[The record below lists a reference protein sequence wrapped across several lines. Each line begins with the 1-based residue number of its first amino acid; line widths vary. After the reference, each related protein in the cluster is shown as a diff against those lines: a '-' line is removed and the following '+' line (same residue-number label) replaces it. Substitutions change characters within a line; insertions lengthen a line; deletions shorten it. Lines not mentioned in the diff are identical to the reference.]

1 MFSGVFRVRCKIQNM
16 NIVILD
22 GVPLNPGDLDWQP
35 LRELGELTVYD
46 HTAPEQLAER
56 IADAEIIFT
65 NKVKIPAD
73 AFEAAPQLKLIS
85 VLATG
90 YDVIDLPAA
99 RKHHV
104 TVCNVPSYSAAF
116 TAQTAIA
123 LLMELTHHVGLHAD
137 AVRAGAWS
145 AQKYFSFWK
154 TPLVE
159 LDEKVLLLV
168 GTGNIGSRVG
178 EIANAFGMKVL
189 AAQLPGRQSSKST
202 FDRIPLKEGL
212 AQADVV
218 SLHCPLT
225 DQTRHLINAER
236 LMQIKRS
243 AFLIN
248 TARGA
253 LVDETALAVALQ
265 NDAIAGYAAD
275 VVDGEPPRQDN
286 PLLKAKNAIIT
297 PHFGWASRECRQ
309 RLLNV
314 SEQNVRAFLNNA
326 PQNVVS

>member
-1 MFSGVFRVRCKIQNM
+1 M

-22 GVPLNPGDLDWQP
+22 GAPMNPGDLDWQP
-35 LRELGELTVYD
+35 LRELGELIVYD
-46 HTAPEQLAER
+46 HTAAEQLLER
-56 IADAEIIFT
+56 IGAAEIVFT
-65 NKVKIPAD
+65 NKVKIPAA
-73 AFEAAPQLKLIS
+73 AFDAAPRLKLIS

-90 YDVIDLPAA
+90 YDVVNLQAA
-99 RKHHV
+99 RDHNV

-123 LLMELTHHVGLHAD
+123 LLMELAHHVGRHAD
-137 AVRAGAWS
+137 AVRAGEWS

-159 LDEKVLLLV
+159 LDGKVLLLV
-168 GTGNIGSRVG
+168 GTGNIGSLVG

-189 AAQLPGRQSSKST
+189 AAQLPGRENSKST
-202 FDRIPLKEGL
+202 FDRIPLEEGL
-212 AQADVV
+212 AQADIV

-225 DQTRHLINAER
+225 DQTRQLINGQTLS
-236 LMQIKRS
+236 LMKNS
-243 AFLIN
+243 ALLIN

-253 LVDETALAVALQ
+253 LVNEKVLAEALQ
-265 NDAIAGYAAD
+265 NRAIAGYAAD
-275 VVDGEPPRQDN
+275 VLDGEPPREDN
-286 PLLKAKNAIIT
+286 PLLKIFNAIIT
-297 PHFGWASRECRQ
+297 PHLGWASIECRQ

-314 SEQNVRAFLNNA
+314 SVENAKKFLSGA

>member
-1 MFSGVFRVRCKIQNM
+1 M

-35 LRELGELTVYD
+35 LRGLGQLVVYD
-46 HTAPEQLAER
+46 HTTPEQLAER
-56 IADAEIIFT
+56 IGNAEIVFT
-65 NKVKIPAD
+65 NKVKIPAA
-73 AFEAAPQLKLIS
+73 AFDAAPRLKLIS

-90 YDVIDLPAA
+90 YDVIDLQAA
-99 RKHHV
+99 RDHNV

-123 LLMELTHHVGLHAD
+123 LLMELTHHVALHAD
-137 AVRAGAWS
+137 AVRAGEWS

-154 TPLVE
+154 MPLME
-159 LDEKVLLLV
+159 LDGKVLLLV

-178 EIANAFGMKVL
+178 DIANAFGMKVL
-189 AAQLPGRQSSKST
+189 AAQLPERENSKRT
-202 FDRIPLKEGL
+202 FDRIPFEEGL

-225 DQTRHLINAER
+225 NQTRQLINAHTLS
-236 LMQIKRS
+236 LMKKS
-243 AFLIN
+243 ALLIN

-253 LVDETALAVALQ
+253 LVDENALAEAVQ
-265 NDAIAGYAAD
+265 NDIIAGYAAD
-275 VVDGEPPRQDN
+275 VLDGEPPRQDN
-286 PLLKAKNAIIT
+286 PLLHVANAIVT
-297 PHFGWASRECRQ
+297 PHLGWASLECRQ

-314 SEQNVRAFLNNA
+314 SVENAQKFLSGA

>member
-1 MFSGVFRVRCKIQNM
+1 M

-46 HTAPEQLAER
+46 HTNSEQLTER
-56 IADAEIIFT
+56 ISDAEIVFT
-65 NKVKIPAD
+65 NKVKIPAA
-73 AFEAAPQLKLIS
+73 AFDVAPRLKLIS

-90 YDVIDLPAA
+90 YDVVDLQAA
-99 RKHHV
+99 REHDV
-104 TVCNVPSYSAAF
+104 IVCNVPSYSAAF

-123 LLMELTHHVGLHAD
+123 LLMELTHHTGLHAD
-137 AVRAGAWS
+137 AVCAGAWS

-154 TPLVE
+154 APLVE
-159 LDEKVLLLV
+159 LDGKVLLLV

-178 EIANAFGMKVL
+178 KIAKAMGMQVL
-189 AAQLPGRQSSKST
+189 AAQLPERESSKST

-225 DQTRHLINAER
+225 DQTRQLINAQTLS
-236 LMQIKRS
+236 LMKKS
-243 AFLIN
+243 ALLIN

-253 LVDETALAVALQ
+253 LVDENALADALQ
-265 NDAIAGYAAD
+265 NDIIAGYAAD
-275 VVDGEPPRQDN
+275 VLDGEPPREDN
-286 PLLKAKNAIIT
+286 PLLKISTAIIT
-297 PHFGWASRECRQ
+297 PHLGWASLECRQ

-314 SEQNVRAFLNNA
+314 SVENAKKFLDGT
-326 PQNVVS
+326 PQNIVS

>member
-1 MFSGVFRVRCKIQNM
+1 M

-35 LRELGELTVYD
+35 LHELGDLTIYD
-46 HTAPEQLAER
+46 HTTPEQLQER
-56 IADAEIIFT
+56 ISDAEIIFT
-65 NKVKIPAD
+65 NKVKIPAS
-73 AFEAAPQLKLIS
+73 AFDAAPQLKLIS

-90 YDVIDLPAA
+90 YDVIDLQAA
-99 RKHHV
+99 RDQNV

-123 LLMELTHHVGLHAD
+123 LLMELTHHTALHAD

-159 LDEKVLLLV
+159 LDKKVLLLV
-168 GTGNIGSRVG
+168 GAGNIGSRVG
-178 EIANAFGMKVL
+178 NISVALGMKVF
-189 AAQLPGRQSSKST
+189 AAQLPGRESSEST
-202 FDRIPLKEGL
+202 FERIPFENGL

-225 DQTRHLINAER
+225 DQTKQLINTQTLS
-236 LMQIKRS
+236 LMKNS
-243 AFLIN
+243 ALLIN

-253 LVDETALAVALQ
+253 LIDEIALTEALQ
-265 NDAIAGYAAD
+265 NNTIAGYAAD
-275 VVDGEPPRQDN
+275 VLDGEPPRENN
-286 PLLKAKNAIIT
+286 PLLNVNNAIIT
-297 PHFGWASRECRQ
+297 PHLGWASIECRQ
-309 RLLNV
+309 RLLSV
-314 SEQNVRAFLNNA
+314 SVENARAFLNGA
-326 PQNVVS
+326 MQNVVS

>member
-1 MFSGVFRVRCKIQNM
+1 M

-46 HTAPEQLAER
+46 HTTPEQLMER
-56 IADAEIIFT
+56 IGNAEIIFT
-65 NKVKIPAD
+65 NKVKIPAT
-73 AFEAAPQLKLIS
+73 AFDAAPRLKLIS

-99 RKHHV
+99 RAHDV
-104 TVCNVPSYSAAF
+104 TVCNVPSYSVAF

-123 LLMELTHHVGLHAD
+123 LLMELTHHTGLHAD
-137 AVRAGAWS
+137 VVRAGAWS

-159 LDEKVLLLV
+159 LDGKVLLLV

-178 EIANAFGMKVL
+178 KIANAFGMKVL
-189 AAQLPGRQSSKST
+189 AAQLPGRESSKST

-225 DQTRHLINAER
+225 DQTRHLINSQTLA
-236 LMQIKRS
+236 LMKKT
-243 AFLIN
+243 ALLIN

-253 LVDETALAVALQ
+253 LVDENALTEALR
-265 NDAIAGYAAD
+265 NNVIAGYAAD
-275 VVDGEPPRQDN
+275 VLDGEPPLEDN
-286 PLLKAKNAIIT
+286 PLLHATNAIIT
-297 PHFGWASRECRQ
+297 PHLGWASLECRQ
-309 RLLNV
+309 RLLNISV
-314 SEQNVRAFLNNA
+314 ENARAFLSGA

>member
-1 MFSGVFRVRCKIQNM
+1 M

-35 LRELGELTVYD
+35 LRALGELVVYD
-46 HTAPEQLAER
+46 HTTPGQLAER
-56 IADAEIIFT
+56 IRDAEIVLT
-65 NKVKIPAD
+65 NKVKIPAA
-73 AFEAAPQLKLIS
+73 AFAAAPRLKLIS

-90 YDVIDLPAA
+90 YDVIDLKAA
-99 RKHHV
+99 RNHLI

-123 LLMELTHHVGLHAD
+123 LLMELTHHVALHAD

-159 LDEKVLLLV
+159 LDGKVLLLV

-178 EIANAFGMKVL
+178 EIANAFGMNVF
-189 AAQLPGRQSSKST
+189 AAQLPGRESSKST
-202 FDRIPLKEGL
+202 FDRIPFEEGL
-212 AQADVV
+212 AQADVI

-225 DQTRHLINAER
+225 DQTRKLIDVQTLS
-236 LMQIKRS
+236 LMKKS
-243 AFLIN
+243 ALLIN

-253 LVDETALAVALQ
+253 LVDEFALAEVLQ
-265 NDAIAGYAAD
+265 NKVIAGYAAD
-275 VVDGEPPRQDN
+275 VLDGEPPCKDN
-286 PLLKAKNAIIT
+286 PLLHVPNAIIT
-297 PHFGWASRECRQ
+297 PHLGWASLECRQ

-314 SEQNVRAFLNNA
+314 SVENVRGFLSGA
-326 PQNVVS
+326 AQNVVS

>member
-1 MFSGVFRVRCKIQNM
+1 V
-16 NIVILD
+16 
-22 GVPLNPGDLDWQP
+22 
-35 LRELGELTVYD
+35 
-46 HTAPEQLAER
+46 APR
-56 IADAEIIFT
+56 
-65 NKVKIPAD
+65 
-73 AFEAAPQLKLIS
+73 LKLIS

-90 YDVIDLPAA
+90 YDVVDLQAA
-99 RKHHV
+99 REHDV

-189 AAQLPGRQSSKST
+189 AAQLPGRDGSKST
-202 FDRIPLKEGL
+202 FDRIPLEEGL

-225 DQTRHLINAER
+225 DQTRQLINAQTLS
-236 LMQIKRS
+236 LMKKS
-243 AFLIN
+243 ALLIN

-253 LVDETALAVALQ
+253 LVDENALANALQ
-265 NDAIAGYAAD
+265 NDIIAGYAAD
-275 VVDGEPPRQDN
+275 VLDGEPPRENN
-286 PLLKAKNAIIT
+286 PLLHVTNAIIT
-297 PHFGWASRECRQ
+297 PHLGWASLECRQ

-314 SEQNVRAFLNNA
+314 SVENAKRFLKGA

>member
-1 MFSGVFRVRCKIQNM
+1 M

-46 HTAPEQLAER
+46 HTAPEQLIER
-56 IADAEIIFT
+56 IGNAEIIFT
-65 NKVKIPAD
+65 NKVKIPAQ
-73 AFEAAPQLKLIS
+73 AFDAAPRLKLIS

-99 RKHHV
+99 RAHDV
-104 TVCNVPSYSAAF
+104 TACNVPSYSAAF
-116 TAQTAIA
+116 TAQTTIA
-123 LLMELTHHVGLHAD
+123 LLMELTHHTGLHAD

-159 LDEKVLLLV
+159 LDRKVLLLV

-178 EIANAFGMKVL
+178 EVAKAMGMKVL
-189 AAQLPGRQSSKST
+189 AAQLPGRESSKST

-225 DQTRHLINAER
+225 DQTRQLINAPA
-236 LMQIKRS
+236 LSSMKKTVL
-243 AFLIN
+243 LIN

-253 LVDETALAVALQ
+253 LVDENALAEALR
-265 NDAIAGYAAD
+265 NDIIAGYAAD
-275 VVDGEPPRQDN
+275 VLDGEPPREDN
-286 PLLKAKNAIIT
+286 LLLHVPNAIIT
-297 PHFGWASRECRQ
+297 PHLGWASIECRQ

-314 SEQNVRAFLNNA
+314 SVENAKRFLKGA
-326 PQNVVS
+326 PQNIVS

>member
-1 MFSGVFRVRCKIQNM
+1 M

-35 LRELGELTVYD
+35 LRELGELVVYD
-46 HTAPEQLAER
+46 HTTPEQLMER
-56 IADAEIIFT
+56 IRDAEIIFT
-65 NKVKIPAD
+65 NKVKIPAA
-73 AFEAAPQLKLIS
+73 AFDVAPRLKLIS

-90 YDVIDLPAA
+90 YDVVDLQAA
-99 RKHHV
+99 REHDV

-123 LLMELTHHVGLHAD
+123 LLMELTHHVGAHSD

-189 AAQLPGRQSSKST
+189 AAQLPGRDGSKST
-202 FDRIPLKEGL
+202 FDRIPLEEGL

-225 DQTRHLINAER
+225 DQTRQLINAQTLS
-236 LMQIKRS
+236 LMKKS
-243 AFLIN
+243 ALLIN

-253 LVDETALAVALQ
+253 LVDENALANALQ
-265 NDAIAGYAAD
+265 NDIIAGYAAD
-275 VVDGEPPRQDN
+275 VLDGEPPRENN
-286 PLLKAKNAIIT
+286 PLLHVTNAIIT
-297 PHFGWASRECRQ
+297 PHLGWASLECRQ

-314 SEQNVRAFLNNA
+314 SVENAKRFLKGA

>member
-1 MFSGVFRVRCKIQNM
+1 M

-35 LRELGELTVYD
+35 LHELGELTVYD
-46 HTAPEQLAER
+46 HTTPEQLIER
-56 IADAEIIFT
+56 ISNAEIVFT
-65 NKVKIPAD
+65 NKVKIPAT
-73 AFEAAPQLKLIS
+73 AFDAAPRLKLIS

-90 YDVIDLPAA
+90 YDVIDLKAA
-99 RKHHV
+99 RNHKV

-123 LLMELTHHVGLHAD
+123 LLMELTHHTGLHAN

-145 AQKYFSFWK
+145 AQKYFSFWR

-159 LDEKVLLLV
+159 LNGKVLLLV
-168 GTGNIGSRVG
+168 GTGNIGLRVG

-189 AAQLPGRQSSKST
+189 AAQLPGRERRKST
-202 FDRIPLKEGL
+202 FDRIPLEEGL

-225 DQTRHLINAER
+225 DQTRQLINTQT
-236 LMQIKRS
+236 LSQMKKS
-243 AFLIN
+243 TLLIN

-253 LVDETALAVALQ
+253 LVDENALANALQ
-265 NDAIAGYAAD
+265 NGIVAGYAAD
-275 VVDGEPPRQDN
+275 VLDGEPPRENN
-286 PLLKAKNAIIT
+286 PLLHNTNTIIT
-297 PHFGWASRECRQ
+297 PHLGWASLECRQ
-309 RLLNV
+309 RLLSISVENV
-314 SEQNVRAFLNNA
+314 KKFLDHD
-326 PQNVVS
+326 PQNVIS

>member
-1 MFSGVFRVRCKIQNM
+1 M

-46 HTAPEQLAER
+46 HTTPEQLAER
-56 IADAEIIFT
+56 IINAEIVFT
-65 NKVKIPAD
+65 NKVKIPAC
-73 AFEAAPQLKLIS
+73 AFDAAPRLKLIS

-90 YDVIDLPAA
+90 YDVVDLKAA
-99 RKHHV
+99 RDHNV

-123 LLMELTHHVGLHAD
+123 LLMELTHHAGLHAD

-145 AQKYFSFWK
+145 EQKYFSFWK

-159 LDEKVLLLV
+159 VDGKVLLLV

-178 EIANAFGMKVL
+178 EIAHAFGMKVL
-189 AAQLPGRQSSKST
+189 ATQLPGRESSKST
-202 FDRIPLKEGL
+202 FDRVPLEEGL

-225 DQTRHLINAER
+225 DQTRQLINTQTLS
-236 LMQIKRS
+236 LMKKS
-243 AFLIN
+243 ALLIN

-253 LVDETALAVALQ
+253 LMDENALADALQ
-265 NDAIAGYAAD
+265 KGIIAGYAAD
-275 VVDGEPPRQDN
+275 VLDGEPPRENN
-286 PLLKAKNAIIT
+286 PLLHNTNAIIT
-297 PHFGWASRECRQ
+297 PHLGWASLECRQ
-309 RLLNV
+309 RLLSISVENV
-314 SEQNVRAFLNNA
+314 KRFLDHD
-326 PQNVVS
+326 PQNVIS

>member
-1 MFSGVFRVRCKIQNM
+1 
-16 NIVILD
+16 
-22 GVPLNPGDLDWQP
+22 LDWQP
-35 LRELGELTVYD
+35 LRELGELIVYD
-46 HTAPEQLAER
+46 HTAPEQLNER
-56 IADAEIIFT
+56 ISDADIIFT
-65 NKVKIPAD
+65 NKVKIPAA
-73 AFEAAPQLKLIS
+73 AFDAAPRLKLIS

-90 YDVIDLPAA
+90 YDVIDLAAA
-99 RKHHV
+99 RNHHV

-123 LLMELTHHVGLHAD
+123 LLMELTHHVGLHAG
-137 AVRAGAWS
+137 AVRDGAWS

-159 LDEKVLLLV
+159 LDEKVLLLI
-168 GTGNIGSRVG
+168 GAGNIGSRVG
-178 EIANAFGMKVL
+178 HVASALGMKVL

-202 FDRIPLKEGL
+202 FDRIPLNEGL

-225 DQTRHLINAER
+225 EQTRQLINTQTLS
-236 LMQIKRS
+236 LMKKS
-243 AFLIN
+243 ALLIN

-253 LVDETALAVALQ
+253 LIDEKALADALQ
-265 NDAIAGYAAD
+265 NDIIAGYAAD
-275 VVDGEPPRQDN
+275 VLDGEPPREDN
-286 PLLKAKNAIIT
+286 PLLNAKNTIIT
-297 PHFGWASRECRQ
+297 PHFGWASIECRQ

-314 SEQNVRAFLNNA
+314 SVENARKFLSGA

>member
-1 MFSGVFRVRCKIQNM
+1 M
-16 NIVILD
+16 NIIILD

-35 LRELGELTVYD
+35 LRELGELVVYD
-46 HTAPEQLAER
+46 HTTPEQLAER
-56 IADAEIIFT
+56 IGDAEIVFT
-65 NKVKIPAD
+65 NKVKIPAA
-73 AFEAAPQLKLIS
+73 AFAAAPRLKLIS

-90 YDVIDLPAA
+90 YDVVDLKAA
-99 RKHHV
+99 REHDV

-137 AVRAGAWS
+137 AVRAGVWS
-145 AQKYFSFWK
+145 AQKYFSFWER
-154 TPLVE
+154 PLVE
-159 LDEKVLLLV
+159 LDKKVLLLV

-178 EIANAFGMKVL
+178 DIAKAFGMKVL
-189 AAQLPGRQSSKST
+189 AAQLPGRESSKST
-202 FDRIPLKEGL
+202 FTRIPLKEGL

-225 DQTRHLINAER
+225 DQTRQLINGQTLS
-236 LMQIKRS
+236 LMKNS
-243 AFLIN
+243 ALLIN

-253 LVDETALAVALQ
+253 LIDEKALAEALE
-265 NDAIAGYAAD
+265 NNLIAGYAAD
-275 VVDGEPPRQDN
+275 VLDGEPPREDN
-286 PLLKAKNAIIT
+286 PLLKISNAIIT
-297 PHFGWASRECRQ
+297 PHLGWASLECRQ

-314 SEQNVRAFLNNA
+314 SVENAKAFLEGA

>member
-1 MFSGVFRVRCKIQNM
+1 M

-35 LRELGELTVYD
+35 LHELGELTVYD
-46 HTAPEQLAER
+46 HTTPEQLIER
-56 IADAEIIFT
+56 ISNAEIVFT
-65 NKVKIPAD
+65 NKVKIPAT
-73 AFEAAPQLKLIS
+73 AFDAAPRLKLIS

-90 YDVIDLPAA
+90 YDVIDLKAA
-99 RKHHV
+99 RNHKV

-123 LLMELTHHVGLHAD
+123 LLMELTHHAGLHAD

-145 AQKYFSFWK
+145 AQKYFSFWR

-159 LDEKVLLLV
+159 LNGKVLLLV
-168 GTGNIGSRVG
+168 GTGNIGLRVG

-189 AAQLPGRQSSKST
+189 AAQLPGRESRKST
-202 FDRIPLKEGL
+202 FDRIPLEEGL

-225 DQTRHLINAER
+225 DQTRQLINTQT
-236 LMQIKRS
+236 LSQMKKS
-243 AFLIN
+243 TLLIN

-253 LVDETALAVALQ
+253 LVDENALANALQ
-265 NDAIAGYAAD
+265 NGIIAGYAAD
-275 VVDGEPPRQDN
+275 VLDGEPPRENN
-286 PLLKAKNAIIT
+286 PLLHNTNTIIT
-297 PHFGWASRECRQ
+297 PHLGWASLECRQ
-309 RLLNV
+309 RLLSISVENV
-314 SEQNVRAFLNNA
+314 KKFLDHD
-326 PQNVVS
+326 PQNVIS

>member
-1 MFSGVFRVRCKIQNM
+1 M

-35 LRELGELTVYD
+35 LHELGELTVYD
-46 HTAPEQLAER
+46 HTTPEQLIER
-56 IADAEIIFT
+56 ISNAEIVFT
-65 NKVKIPAD
+65 NKVKIPAT
-73 AFEAAPQLKLIS
+73 AFDAAPRLKLIS

-90 YDVIDLPAA
+90 YDVIDLKAA
-99 RKHHV
+99 RNHKV

-123 LLMELTHHVGLHAD
+123 LLMELTHHTGLHAN

-145 AQKYFSFWK
+145 AQKYFSFWR

-159 LDEKVLLLV
+159 LNGKVLLLV
-168 GTGNIGSRVG
+168 GTGNIGLRVG

-189 AAQLPGRQSSKST
+189 AAQLPGRESRKST
-202 FDRIPLKEGL
+202 FDRIPLEEGL

-225 DQTRHLINAER
+225 DQTRQLINTQT
-236 LMQIKRS
+236 LSQMKKS
-243 AFLIN
+243 TLLIN

-253 LVDETALAVALQ
+253 LVDENALANALQ
-265 NDAIAGYAAD
+265 NGIIAGYAAD
-275 VVDGEPPRQDN
+275 VLDGEPPRENN
-286 PLLKAKNAIIT
+286 PLLHNTNTIIT
-297 PHFGWASRECRQ
+297 PHLGWASLECRQ
-309 RLLNV
+309 RLLSISVENV
-314 SEQNVRAFLNNA
+314 KKFLDHD
-326 PQNVVS
+326 PQNVIS

>member
-1 MFSGVFRVRCKIQNM
+1 M

-35 LRELGELTVYD
+35 LHELGELTVYD
-46 HTAPEQLAER
+46 HTTPEQLIER
-56 IADAEIIFT
+56 ISNAEIVFT
-65 NKVKIPAD
+65 NKVKIPAT
-73 AFEAAPQLKLIS
+73 AFDAAPRLKLIS

-90 YDVIDLPAA
+90 YDVIDLKAA
-99 RKHHV
+99 RNHKV

-123 LLMELTHHVGLHAD
+123 LLMELTHHTGLHAN

-145 AQKYFSFWK
+145 AQKYFSFWR

-159 LDEKVLLLV
+159 LNGKVLLLV
-168 GTGNIGSRVG
+168 GTGNIGLRVG

-189 AAQLPGRQSSKST
+189 AAQLPGRERRKST
-202 FDRIPLKEGL
+202 FDRIPLEEGL

-225 DQTRHLINAER
+225 DQTRQLINTQT
-236 LMQIKRS
+236 LSQMKKS
-243 AFLIN
+243 TLLIN

-253 LVDETALAVALQ
+253 LVDENALANALQ
-265 NDAIAGYAAD
+265 NGIIAGYAAD
-275 VVDGEPPRQDN
+275 VLDGEPPRENN
-286 PLLKAKNAIIT
+286 PLLHNTNTIIT
-297 PHFGWASRECRQ
+297 PHLGWASLECRQ
-309 RLLNV
+309 RLLSISVENV
-314 SEQNVRAFLNNA
+314 KKFLDHD
-326 PQNVVS
+326 PQNVIS

>member
-1 MFSGVFRVRCKIQNM
+1 M

-35 LRELGELTVYD
+35 LHELGELTVYD
-46 HTAPEQLAER
+46 HTTPEQLAER
-56 IADAEIIFT
+56 ISDAEIIFT
-65 NKVKIPAD
+65 NKVKMPAD
-73 AFEAAPQLKLIS
+73 AFESAPRLKLIS

-90 YDVIDLPAA
+90 YDVIDLSAA
-99 RKHHV
+99 RNHNV

-123 LLMELTHHVGLHAD
+123 LLMELTHHVKEHSD

-159 LDEKVLLLV
+159 LDGKVLLLV

-178 EIANAFGMKVL
+178 KIANAFGMNVL
-189 AAQLPGRQSSKST
+189 AAQLPGRESSKST
-202 FDRIPLKEGL
+202 FERIPLEEGL
-212 AQADVV
+212 AQADVI

-225 DQTRHLINAER
+225 DQTHQLINTQTLS
-236 LMQIKRS
+236 LMKKS
-243 AFLIN
+243 ALLIN

-253 LVDETALAVALQ
+253 LIDEGALAQALEQ
-265 NDAIAGYAAD
+265 NTIAGYAAD
-275 VVDGEPPRQDN
+275 VLDGEPPRADN
-286 PLLKAKNAIIT
+286 PLLNVKNTIIT
-297 PHFGWASRECRQ
+297 PHLGWASLECRQ

-314 SEQNVRAFLNNA
+314 SVENAKAFLNGTA
-326 PQNVVS
+326 QNIVS